1 MKKKFKFHLQVG
13 FLGTPGKPIKLP
25 SPLIGILS
33 EFSSSWKV
41 PNVGSR
47 LWLLQGHSLSTIVY
61 YTMKSAQLSNPSL
74 KILLWTL
81 LSVNNICRK
90 HQFVQL
96 YFILYHSNGEIMFKQ
111 KSSVVVS
118 NLHRSME
125 QELCQ
130 AILYDYARQSAHP
143 SYQHRMHCWI

>member
-1 MKKKFKFHLQVG
+1 MHWENYVVFEQTKTLLSLNFFSLLFQFSSLNYCRNWFHEKKFKFHLQMG
-13 FLGTPGKPIKLP
+13 F
-25 SPLIGILS
+25 
-33 EFSSSWKV
+33 
-41 PNVGSR
+41 
-47 LWLLQGHSLSTIVY
+47 QGQDL
-61 YTMKSAQLSNPSL
+61 SL

-81 LSVNNICRK
+81 LSVNNVCRK

-96 YFILYHSNGEIMFKQ
+96 YFILYHSNGEIMFRQ

-125 QELCQ
+125 QELCP
-130 AILYDYARQSAHP
+130 AIVYDNAHQSAHP